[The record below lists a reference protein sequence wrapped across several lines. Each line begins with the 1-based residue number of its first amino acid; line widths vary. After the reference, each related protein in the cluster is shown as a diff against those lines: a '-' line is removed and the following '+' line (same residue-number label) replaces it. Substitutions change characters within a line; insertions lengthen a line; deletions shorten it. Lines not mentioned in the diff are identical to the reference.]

1 AAPITVSCDGLRLE
15 QVLINLITN
24 AIKYSPGGGKVL
36 VRADAKNGWASVSV
50 QDEGIGIPADKV
62 GTIFEPFRRI
72 APASA
77 GIAGSGLGL
86 AVSKRIVESHG
97 GRIEV
102 ESEVGRG
109 STFRVVIPAGAQIQ
123 TGSTGPVASAV

>member
-1 AAPITVSCDGLRLE
+1 VAA
-15 QVLINLITN
+15 
-24 AIKYSPGGGKVL
+24 
-36 VRADAKNGWASVSV
+36 
-50 QDEGIGIPADKV
+50 
-62 GTIFEPFRRI
+62 IFEPFRRI

-102 ESEVGRG
+102 ESEVGVG
-109 STFRVVIPAGAQIQ
+109 SAFRVFIPAGAEQQ
-123 TGSTGPVASAV
+123 AQPGSTGPIASAVHHGRQ